1 MRSDA
6 PRDWVHHPH
15 HGQLAWGA
23 AVLTAPCGPLLFT
36 LTFLLA
42 LSTDL
47 HAAVE
52 SRISLAPVPWLAV
65 GGVLL
70 CVASRIPRG
79 IGLGLLGGS
88 AASLVLA
95 LAAVHGG

>member
-1 MRSDA
+1 MRDDA
-6 PRDWVHHPH
+6 PRDWVHRPH
-15 HGQLAWGA
+15 HGKVAWGA
-23 AVLTAPCGPLLFT
+23 AVLTAPCVPLLST
-36 LTFLLA
+36 LTLLLA
-42 LSTDL
+42 LGTERD
-47 HAAVE
+47 AAVE
-52 SRISLAPVPWLAV
+52 SRIILAPVPWLAV